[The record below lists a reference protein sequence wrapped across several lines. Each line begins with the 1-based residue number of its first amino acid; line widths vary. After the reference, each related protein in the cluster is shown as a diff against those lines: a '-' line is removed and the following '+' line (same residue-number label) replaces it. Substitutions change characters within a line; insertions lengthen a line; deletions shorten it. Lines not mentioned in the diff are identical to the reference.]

1 MLVYRVAKTKWA
13 RALDGEGARLHG
25 GRWNHIGTP
34 CVYTS
39 ESRALAILEYTVN
52 TNLDDVPRAL
62 SITTIQIP
70 EDETASFFTTPVS
83 SLPGDWRDSPAS
95 GSTKDFGT
103 DLLRKNFRGLCI
115 PSVIIPKEFNF
126 LLNPL
131 HGSPKSFS
139 VIDIEDFVYDI
150 RIKQFK

>member
-13 RALDGEGARLHG
+13 RALDGEGARIHG

-34 CVYTS
+34 CIYTS

-52 TNLDDVPRAL
+52 TNIDDVPRAL
-62 SITTIQIP
+62 SIITIHIP
-70 EDETASFFTTPVS
+70 EDETASFFIAPVS
-83 SLPGDWRDSPAS
+83 SLPGDWRDSPGP

-103 DLLRKNFRGLCI
+103 GLLRKNFAGLCI

-131 HGSPKSFS
+131 QGSPTSFS
-139 VIDIEDFVYDI
+139 VVEIEDFVYDI
-150 RIKQFK
+150 RIKTV

>member
-13 RALDGEGARLHG
+13 GALDGEGARLHG
-25 GRWNHIGTP
+25 GSWNHIGTP

-52 TNLDDVPRAL
+52 TNLDDIPRAL
-62 SITTIQIP
+62 SIITIHVP
-70 EDETASFFTTPVS
+70 DDETANFFMVPIS

-103 DLLRKNFRGLCI
+103 GLLKKNFHSLCI

-131 HGSPKSFS
+131 QGSGVSFT
-139 VIDIEDFVYDI
+139 VVEIEDFIYDI
-150 RIKQFK
+150 RIKTV

>member
-13 RALDGEGARLHG
+13 QALDGEGARLHG
-25 GRWNHIGTP
+25 GRWNHVGTP

-62 SITTIQIP
+62 SITTIHIP
-70 EDETASFFTTPVS
+70 EDEIAGFFIVPVS
-83 SLPGDWRDSPAS
+83 SLPGDWRDFPVS
-95 GSTKDFGT
+95 GSTRDFGT
-103 DLLRKNFRGLCI
+103 GLLKKNFHGLRI

-126 LLNPL
+126 LLTPL
-131 HGSPKSFS
+131 RGSDVSFT
-139 VIDIEDFVYDI
+139 VVDIEDFVYDI
-150 RIKQFK
+150 RIKTV